1 MPALFNFMAF
11 LACEEALFVFPLP
24 PPFTRGSSSSLM
36 VHGMQIN
43 FASSIYVLYMAFLV
57 IVTPPF
63 IVYG

>member
-1 MPALFNFMAF
+1 MRERAPSLASPARRPHAPCLNVV
-11 LACEEALFVFPLP
+11 CV
-24 PPFTRGSSSSLM
+24 S
-36 VHGMQIN
+36 VQIN